1 MNQTQLLQ
9 DFETLPPEMQQEALD
24 FIQQLKHKLQN
35 TTPSKTNGKQIAEIM
50 EQIAQRGTAFKE
62 IKDPVAWQRE
72 IREDR
77 PLPNREM

>member
-35 TTPSKTNGKQIAEIM
+35 TTTSTSNGKQVAEIM
-50 EQIAQRGTAFKE
+50 EQIAKRGTAFRE

-77 PLPNREM
+77 PLPNREI